1 MDSEDTKVIVQF
13 CFLVDA
19 SLKAVNDNYELKDG
33 SAVFGDL
40 AQANELK
47 KSISKSYGR
56 YLKSTNHD
64 RDGVTRYGS
73 RGNKIAFTPL
83 PEDFDIG
90 TKIYPKRGARGFKL
104 PEWSTELYNNQFGRS
119 TVTAAR
125 TSREIEDHLDDNGI
139 DNTDVINASAG
150 NNNAI
155 VNSVDQPVQGGNM
168 GEFWSLVKTFM
179 NCTCIIAP

>member
-119 TVTAAR
+119 TVSMLAAR
-125 TSREIEDHLDDNGI
+125 QSTTTTNSKMAVLSLVILRRQTSSKKP
-139 DNTDVINASAG
+139 SAG
-150 NNNAI
+150 PTVAI
-155 VNSVDQPVQGGNM
+155 
-168 GEFWSLVKTFM
+168 
-179 NCTCIIAP
+179 